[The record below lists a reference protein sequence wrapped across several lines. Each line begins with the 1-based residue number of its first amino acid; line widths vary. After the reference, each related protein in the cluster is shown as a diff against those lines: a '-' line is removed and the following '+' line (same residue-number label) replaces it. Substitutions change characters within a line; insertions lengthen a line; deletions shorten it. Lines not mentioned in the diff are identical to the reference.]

1 MQLYSDVLTG
11 AFAFLLVGSDP
22 LGRHVDARIQHEII
36 DGTPSFNFSRQ
47 LLDGFVGF
55 IGLDMVH
62 ERDFLEVGPYIIF
75 SGKTARVKSAFD
87 GERQASVGETLLF
100 GNIIGDD
107 RGAACQRTQKIL
119 QRIRTF
125 VVAAHPFRFIDKKFG
140 QIADFYRSGDAIVRL
155 TSDPQFR

>member
-62 ERDFLEVGPYIIF
+62 ERDFLEVGPDIIF
-75 SGKTARVKSAFD
+75 SGKTARIKGAFD
-87 GERQASVGETLLF
+87 GERQASVGEPLLF
-100 GNIIGDD
+100 GY
-107 RGAACQRTQKIL
+107 TE
-119 QRIRTF
+119 
-125 VVAAHPFRFIDKKFG
+125 
-140 QIADFYRSGDAIVRL
+140 
-155 TSDPQFR
+155 